1 MGIFTHIYLPIIQK
15 LLKFLIIVASWYVST
30 NKKSVLSSR
39 QILPHSSTPETSSR
53 VTLAS
58 LCIAFQATNIEA
70 AFLASGRRYFCNRGC
85 RSVLRS
91 SALASS
97 AYHASQDI
105 MHPRISCIPGYHAS
119 QAITHPR
126 LSRIPGYHASQAY
139 HASSGYAIH
148 TKKETLRCNVSAKK

>member
-1 MGIFTHIYLPIIQK
+1 M
-15 LLKFLIIVASWYVST
+15 LIPKSYVST

-91 SALASS
+91 SELASS
-97 AYHASQDI
+97 DITHTETLHFLTKQIREVCYEVVHWHPRLI
-105 MHPRISCIPGYHAS
+105 MHPRIC
-119 QAITHPR
+119 QTT
-126 LSRIPGYHASQAY
+126 Q
-139 HASSGYAIH
+139 
-148 TKKETLRCNVSAKK
+148 KKETLHRNVSEKNNRR

>member
-1 MGIFTHIYLPIIQK
+1 M
-15 LLKFLIIVASWYVST
+15 LIPKSYVST

-91 SALASS
+91 SELASSVYHASS

-105 MHPRISCIPGYHAS
+105 THPRICQTTQKKRRCIATSLKKDNRPNDELFFKLWILWLRSISLAH
-119 QAITHPR
+119 ITVSSE
-126 LSRIPGYHASQAY
+126 LSVRF
-139 HASSGYAIH
+139 
-148 TKKETLRCNVSAKK
+148 N

>member
-1 MGIFTHIYLPIIQK
+1 M
-15 LLKFLIIVASWYVST
+15 LIPKSYVST

-97 AYHASQDI
+97 AYHASQAI
-105 MHPRISCIPGYHAS
+105 MHPRLSRIPGYHASSAYHAS

-126 LSRIPGYHASQAY
+126 LSRIPGLSCILRICQTTQKKRDVASQR
-139 HASSGYAIH
+139 
-148 TKKETLRCNVSAKK
+148 L

>member
-1 MGIFTHIYLPIIQK
+1 MLIP
-15 LLKFLIIVASWYVST
+15 KFNVST

-39 QILPHSSTPETSSR
+39 QILPHSSTPETSSL

-97 AYHASQDI
+97 AYHAYRDSTF
-105 MHPRISCIPGYHAS
+105 PNETNKRSVLRSSALAS
-119 QAITHPR
+119 SAITHTKALHFHTYKKRDVAMQR
-126 LSRIPGYHASQAY
+126 LC
-139 HASSGYAIH
+139 
-148 TKKETLRCNVSAKK
+148 KKIIV

>member
-1 MGIFTHIYLPIIQK
+1 M
-15 LLKFLIIVASWYVST
+15 LIPKSYVST

-53 VTLAS
+53 VTPAS

-85 RSVLRS
+85 RSVLRN

-97 AYHASQDI
+97 V
-105 MHPRISCIPGYHAS
+105 
-119 QAITHPR
+119 ITHTETLHFLTKQIREVCYEVVNWHPR
-126 LSRIPGYHASQAY
+126 LSHILRLCIS
-139 HASSGYAIH
+139 IH
-148 TKKETLRCNVSAKK
+148 TKKETLHRNVSEKKQPSLKRIIF

>member
-1 MGIFTHIYLPIIQK
+1 MLIP
-15 LLKFLIIVASWYVST
+15 KFNVST

-39 QILPHSSTPETSSR
+39 QIPPHSSTPETSSR

-91 SALASS
+91 STLASS
-97 AYHASQDI
+97 AYHASSGLSCILRLI
-105 MHPRISCIPGYHAS
+105 MHPQDMQTTQKKRRCDATSLQKNNRIK
-119 QAITHPR
+119 
-126 LSRIPGYHASQAY
+126 RI
-139 HASSGYAIH
+139 IF
-148 TKKETLRCNVSAKK
+148 